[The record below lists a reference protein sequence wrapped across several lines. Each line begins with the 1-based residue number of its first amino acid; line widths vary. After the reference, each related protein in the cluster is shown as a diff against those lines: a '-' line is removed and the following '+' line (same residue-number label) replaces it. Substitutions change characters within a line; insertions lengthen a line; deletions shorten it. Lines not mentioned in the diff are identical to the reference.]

1 MKKKINKKIII
12 PLIFLILFG
21 ILYFQFSLIVTP
33 DGSAYYWY
41 TNILDGDSPFST
53 WSITRG
59 FSFPVILYVFKHLF
73 GSNPTGIL
81 IGFFLLY
88 IVLLLTSA
96 LILKS
101 ILNKYNQGRS
111 NVIYW
116 FLYFFYGNSFE
127 TRSYLPAALK
137 FTGRIS

>member
-101 ILNKYNQGRS
+101 S
-111 NVIYW
+111 
-116 FLYFFYGNSFE
+116 
-127 TRSYLPAALK
+127 
-137 FTGRIS
+137 